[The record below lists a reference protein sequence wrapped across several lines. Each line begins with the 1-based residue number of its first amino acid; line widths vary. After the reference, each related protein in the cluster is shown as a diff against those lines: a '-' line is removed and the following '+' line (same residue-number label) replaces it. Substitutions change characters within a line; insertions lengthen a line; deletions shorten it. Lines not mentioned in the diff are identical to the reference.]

1 MTVIGHATT
10 VERLERELPP
20 VTLLSGPP
28 SIGKSTIVEHL
39 VDHHGIWLGDRFAH
53 PGPVPIEFA
62 RAIVPWA
69 ARSPHQSPFRLV
81 TLPLDDASTF
91 ALNALLKVL
100 EEPPAQTRFLLT
112 ASRPTLPTISSRCTI
127 FRLGFLTR
135 TELRDILVGLG
146 MTGPAAERAAVLGQ
160 GQVQTALDA
169 DRTTT
174 SRQAVLSVVKALAM
188 HDQELFDRAC
198 RSFDSTASKLLYHW
212 FQEGMTGRYRW
223 FTEADFFGLRTDQQ
237 RMRKMFVAVN
247 AVLGARSRL
256 GVRAALEPFL

>member
-1 MTVIGHATT
+1 MTVIGHRT
-10 VERLERELPP
+10 VVQRLEHELPP

-28 SIGKSTIVEHL
+28 SIGKSTIVEH
-39 VDHHGIWLGDRFAH
+39 VVGHHRIWAGDRLSH

-81 TLPLDDASTF
+81 TLPLDDASVF

-100 EEPPAQTRFLLT
+100 EEPPQQTRFLLT
-112 ASRPTLPTISSRCTI
+112 ASRPTLPTISSRCEI
-127 FRLGFLTR
+127 SRLGFLAQE
-135 TELRDILVGLG
+135 ELRDVLIGLG
-146 MTGPAAERAAVLGQ
+146 MTAQAAERAAVLGQ
-160 GQVQTALDA
+160 GQVQAALDA
-169 DRTTT
+169 DRMSA
-174 SRQAVLSVVKALAM
+174 SRQAVLSLVKAIAM
-188 HDQELFDRAC
+188 HDHELFDRAC
-198 RSFDSTASKLLYHW
+198 RSFDPAGSKLLYSW

-223 FTEADFFGLRTDQQ
+223 FTEADYFGLRADQP
-237 RMRKMFVAVN
+237 RLRRMFVAVN